1 MIKKSKD
8 ISKSLIIEIMKLTK
22 FRIKNYKSIV
32 DSGDCYF
39 SEKLTILAG
48 KNESGK
54 TSVLEAL
61 EDFHQ
66 SRAIRGEAKPIE
78 GDGIPEVSISF
89 TLTKEEIN
97 DLLDEAAAG
106 TTVSK
111 DTLITLT
118 KKFGADTYT
127 FDDESRKLL
136 SLPNIYSTSKKQ
148 ILDSMKKADSLI
160 KTAGSDA
167 KFPRFE
173 KQKLSDYKAE
183 AETFKNQNPGLTDV
197 ASEVEKIGKAADYFY
212 ARESVVTAF
221 ISKFVETQLPYF
233 VLFSSFDDEFPKS
246 IPIASLATNDWAKD
260 LEQVSN
266 FSIAKMASTNQQE
279 QANHEKTVN
288 VEFSDKFEKYWTQDK
303 IKLEVKKDGTDINF
317 WIVESNKLYYPSQ
330 RSKGQ
335 QWYLSFYVKIVA
347 RLQEDKPNVILI
359 DEPGLY
365 LHAKAQKDLL
375 QVLTEHTNDN
385 PVVFSTHSPY
395 LLTEDNLENVR
406 LIEKTAKGTKI
417 LGKIHAH
424 PTADKETLTP
434 ILTAIGLG
442 INDSITNLDQK
453 DNVVVEGP
461 EDVFYLRAFK
471 ELEKKTLKTNFING
485 GGAPNMGLVG
495 AVLEGW
501 GANVRYLYDNDQGK
515 KDGEKRLKDW
525 KVLPEAIKV
534 VTKKDGTTIVDI
546 FSVEDFKEYVLED
559 TKLAY
564 TSSNSEYI
572 KGLKSRPDKVLLA
585 RKFLQKVR
593 AGSVTLSDTTKKN
606 IAALF
611 TEIEFRK

>member
-1 MIKKSKD
+1 
-8 ISKSLIIEIMKLTK
+8 MKITK

-39 SEKLTILAG
+39 SDKLTILAG

-66 SRAIRGEAKPIE
+66 DRTIREEAKPIE
-78 GDGIPEVSISF
+78 NLEAVPEVSVTF
-89 TLTKEEIN
+89 TLPSSEVNQIFTTT
-97 DLLDEAAAG
+97 EAG
-106 TTVSK
+106 LTVSK
-111 DTLITLT
+111 DILVTLT
-118 KKFGADTYT
+118 KKYGAKTYILDT
-127 FDDESRKLL
+127 DSRKLL
-136 SLPNIYSTSKKQ
+136 GLPSIYEASKKQ
-148 ILDSMKKADSLI
+148 LLDSIKKIDSII
-160 KTAGSDA
+160 KTAGSDV
-167 KFPRFE
+167 KFPRFD
-173 KQKLSDYKAE
+173 KQKLSDYKTEVA
-183 AETFKNQNPGLTDV
+183 TFKSQNPGLTDV
-197 ASEVEKIGKAADYFY
+197 VAEIEKIDKATDDFY
-212 ARESVVTAF
+212 VREKFVTAF
-221 ISKFVETQLPYF
+221 VEEFIKSYLPYF

-246 IPIASLATNDWAKD
+246 IPIASLAQNEWAQD
-260 LEQVSN
+260 LEKVSN
-266 FSIAKMASTNQQE
+266 FKITKMSSVNQQE
-279 QANHEKTVN
+279 QVNHENSVN
-288 VEFSDKFEKYWTQDK
+288 VEFTEKFEKYWTQDK
-303 IKLEVKKDGTDINF
+303 IKLQVKKDGTDINF
-317 WIVESNKLYYPSQ
+317 WIVENNRLYYPSQ

-375 QVLTEHTNDN
+375 QVLMEHTNEN

-395 LLTEDNLENVR
+395 LITEDNLENVR
-406 LIEKTAKGTKI
+406 LIEKTAEGTKI

-461 EDVFYLRAFK
+461 EDVFYLCAFK
-471 ELEKKTLKTNFING
+471 ELENKKLKTNFING
-485 GGAPNMGLVG
+485 GGAPNMGIVG
-495 AVLEGW
+495 AILEGW
-501 GANVRYLYDNDQGK
+501 GANIHYLYDNDQGK

-525 KVLPEAIKV
+525 KVIPEAIKT

-546 FSVEDFKEYVLED
+546 FTSEDFKKHVLED
-559 TKLAY
+559 SKLTY
-564 TSSNSEYI
+564 TSLNSEYV
-572 KGLKSRPDKVLLA
+572 KSLKPRLDKVLLA
-585 RKFLQKVR
+585 RKFLQKAR
-593 AGSVTLSDTTKKN
+593 AGSVTLSDQTKKN
-606 IAALF
+606 IGALF
-611 TEIEFRK
+611 AEIEFPNAK

>member
-1 MIKKSKD
+1 
-8 ISKSLIIEIMKLTK
+8 MKITK

-39 SEKLTILAG
+39 SDRLTILAG

-66 SRAIRGEAKPIE
+66 ERAIRDEAKPVDRE
-78 GDGIPEVSISF
+78 GTPEVSVSF
-89 TLTKEEIN
+89 TL
-97 DLLDEAAAG
+97 LADEANEILKKIQAG
-106 TTVSK
+106 TSVSK
-111 DTLITLT
+111 EALITLT
-118 KKFGADTYT
+118 KQHGATHYVLDTS
-127 FDDESRKLL
+127 SRNLL
-136 SLPNIYSTSKKQ
+136 GIPSVYQESKKM
-148 ILDSMKKADSLI
+148 ILESVKKVNTLT
-160 KTAGSDA
+160 KTANNPAELPIPD
-167 KFPRFE
+167 FT
-173 KQKLSDYKAE
+173 KQKLSDYKTVVA
-183 AETFKNQNPGLTDV
+183 TFKTQNPALVQMADIATELDV
-197 ASEVEKIGKAADYFY
+197 IEKAADAFY
-212 ARESVVTAF
+212 TQDKLSANFADE
-221 ISKFVETQLPYF
+221 FVKTELPYF

-246 IPIASLATNDWAKD
+246 IPIASLAGNPWAQD
-260 LEQVSN
+260 LENVSN
-266 FSIAKMASTNQQE
+266 FSIAKMSSANQQE
-279 QANHEKTVN
+279 QVNHENSVN
-288 VEFSDKFEKYWTQDK
+288 VEFSEKFDKYWTQDK
-303 IKLEVKKDGTDINF
+303 IKLQVKKDGTDINF
-317 WIVESNKLYYPSQ
+317 WIVENNKLYYPSQ

-375 QVLTEHTNDN
+375 QVLLAHTTEN

-395 LLTEDNLENVR
+395 LITEDNLENVR
-406 LIEKTAKGTKI
+406 LIEKPDNGTGSKI

-453 DNVVVEGP
+453 DNVVVEGA

-471 ELEKKTLKTNFING
+471 ELEKTDLKTNFING
-485 GGAPNMGLVG
+485 GGAPNMGVVG

-501 GANVRYLYDNDQGK
+501 GARVYYLYDNDQGK
-515 KDGEKRLKDW
+515 KDGIKNLKAW
-525 KVLPEAIKV
+525 KVLPEVIKTV
-534 VTKKDGTTIVDI
+534 LKKKDSTTVDI
-546 FSVEDFKEYVLED
+546 FAPKDFKKYVMED
-559 TKLAY
+559 ESLAY
-564 TSSNSEYI
+564 TGSNSEYI
-572 KGLKSRPDKVLLA
+572 KSLSPRPDKVLIA

-593 AGSVTLSDTTKKN
+593 AGEVVLNDSTKAN
-606 IAALF
+606 IEALF
-611 TEIEFRK
+611 KEIEFTND